1 MMFMSVAEGSK
12 KAGGSAEITPLK
24 YLIVKV
30 IGYLLFLFHIDTAI
44 IYYDT
49 LYIDN
54 IRYKQYNLFLFCFF
68 LPMSCAR
75 PSFLGPWRIQAL

>member
-12 KAGGSAEITPLK
+12 KAGGSAEITPLR
-24 YLIVKV
+24 YLIAKV

-54 IRYKQYNLFLFCFF
+54 IRYKQYNLFFVCFF
-68 LPMSCAR
+68 FP
-75 PSFLGPWRIQAL
+75 